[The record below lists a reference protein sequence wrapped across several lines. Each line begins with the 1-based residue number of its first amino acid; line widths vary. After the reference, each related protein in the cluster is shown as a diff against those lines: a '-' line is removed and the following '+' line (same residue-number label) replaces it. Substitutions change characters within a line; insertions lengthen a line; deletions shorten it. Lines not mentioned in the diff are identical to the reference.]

1 MTPRR
6 PARARASRAAPLDA
20 AMSSRDALR
29 ALCAASLDHLRANR
43 ARLLARGDAES
54 LHQMRVALRRL
65 RTALG
70 AFKRLL
76 PRAVLEPQIAE
87 IRWLARALG
96 EARDW
101 DVFGASILEPA
112 LAGHP
117 RRHALL
123 AMNRAAARLGA
134 RARENARRA
143 ARSPRCARLLRSL
156 DTFAREEWTAQLAP
170 AGRRARAAAVLPLA
184 RDALERRWRR
194 VRKRGRRLAHLDAA
208 ALHRLRVAVKRLRYT
223 ALAFAPLFAARRTGA
238 ILRDLE
244 AMQDALGGLND
255 CATAARLASKARATL
270 SGARTRQARE
280 LLDERIDA
288 TRREHQRALRPAWKA
303 LRSAPRF
310 WIRQEEDKE
319 K

>member
-1 MTPRR
+1 
-6 PARARASRAAPLDA
+6 
-20 AMSSRDALR
+20 MSSRDALR

-43 ARLLARGDAES
+43 ARL
-54 LHQMRVALRRL
+54 
-65 RTALG
+65 
-70 AFKRLL
+70 
-76 PRAVLEPQIAE
+76 
-87 IRWLARALG
+87 
-96 EARDW
+96 
-101 DVFGASILEPA
+101 
-112 LAGHP
+112 
-117 RRHALL
+117 
-123 AMNRAAARLGA
+123 
-134 RARENARRA
+134 
-143 ARSPRCARLLRSL
+143 
-156 DTFAREEWTAQLAP
+156 
-170 AGRRARAAAVLPLA
+170 LA

-208 ALHRLRVAVKRLRYT
+208 ALHRLRVAAKRLRYT

-255 CATAARLASKARATL
+255 CATATRLVSKARATL
-270 SGARTRQARE
+270 SGAKTRQARE

>member
-1 MTPRR
+1 MRLG
-6 PARARASRAAPLDA
+6 AAPLDT
-20 AMSSRDALR
+20 AMSSLDALH
-29 ALCAASLDHLRANR
+29 ALCAASLDQLRAHR

-65 RTALG
+65 RTAFG
-70 AFKRLL
+70 AFKRML
-76 PRAVLEPQIAE
+76 PRAATERQLAE

-101 DVFGASILEPA
+101 NVFDASVLQPA
-112 LAGHP
+112 LAEH
-117 RRHALL
+117 RRQAGFPAVRRATTRL
-123 AMNRAAARLGA
+123 AERA
-134 RARENARRA
+134 RARARRA
-143 ARSPRCARLLRSL
+143 AASRRCERLLLRL
-156 DTFAREEWTAQLAP
+156 EVTARGDWTARLAP
-170 AGRRARAAAVLPLA
+170 AEARALRAPVPPYA
-184 RDALERRWRR
+184 RDAIERRWRK
-194 VRKRGRRLAHLDAA
+194 VRKRGRGIARLDAGE
-208 ALHRLRVAVKRLRYT
+208 LHRLRIAVKRLRYT

-255 CATAARLASKARATL
+255 CATATRLVSKARATL
-270 SGARTRQARE
+270 SGVTTRQARK
-280 LLDERIDA
+280 LLDERIEA
-288 TRREHQRALRPAWKA
+288 GRREHRRALRPAWKA